1 MLVSDSHKF
10 VFHHVPKTGG
20 TSITAALAP
29 YCNLWKGTL
38 PEDEKHGWQV
48 QFHQVGLHLPV
59 KEAIESVLPWPTGPM
74 AKWPWPDD
82 FPKGYFS
89 FAFVRNPFEVIVS
102 AWDFEKYKEFDVYVE
117 HEIFTGLEI
126 CARRSQYE
134 YLTDNGKLLVDFVGR
149 YENLSGDFYEIVNE
163 VKVPLMMLPKRN
175 ISKGKKSKDYRKYF
189 TPLSRKTVERK
200 FEKDLNFFNYEF

>member
-38 PEDEKHGWQV
+38 PEDKHGWQV
-48 QFHQVGLHLPV
+48 KFHNVGLHLPV
-59 KEAIESVLPWPTGPM
+59 KEVINSVSDYPRE
-74 AKWPWPDD
+74 
-82 FPKGYFS
+82 YYS

-102 AWDFEKYKEFDVYVE
+102 AWDSNKYENFDRYVE
-117 HEIFTGLEI
+117 HEIFTGLQI
-126 CARRSQYE
+126 SARRSQYE
-134 YLTDNGKLLVDFVGR
+134 YLTDNGTLLVDFVGR
-149 YENLSGDFYEIVNE
+149 YENLSSDFYEVINE
-163 VKVPLMMLPKRN
+163 IKVPLMMLPKRN
-175 ISKGKKSKDYRKYF
+175 IGKEKRSQDYKKYF

>member
-38 PEDEKHGWQV
+38 PEDKHGWQV
-48 QFHQVGLHLPV
+48 KFHNVGLHLPV
-59 KEAIESVLPWPTGPM
+59 KEVINSVSDYPRE
-74 AKWPWPDD
+74 
-82 FPKGYFS
+82 YYS

-102 AWDFEKYKEFDVYVE
+102 AWDSNKYENFDRYVE
-117 HEIFTGLEI
+117 HEIFTGLQI

-134 YLTDNGKLLVDFVGR
+134 YLTDNGTLLVDFVGR
-149 YENLSGDFYEIVNE
+149 YENLCSDFYEVINE
-163 VKVPLMMLPKRN
+163 IKVPLMMLPKRN
-175 ISKGKKSKDYRKYF
+175 IGKEKRSQDYKKYF

-200 FEKDLNFFNYEF
+200 FEKDLNFFGYEF